1 MRWGVLPLASS
12 CCRTSAMRRSLR
24 RRTSAASWGARG
36 EPGLASGRRRQ
47 SVAASSPSTSASL
60 RARDTLG
67 PAGRALGSPVR
78 HRGVKCPRA
87 APISP
92 ASWGH
97 RGSTGCATPA
107 GLTAAGV
114 QGEHAATLQAA
125 DAVQRGHQAG
135 TRWRWAPRDPWGLLT
150 GVACH
155 RQTAG

>member
-1 MRWGVLPLASS
+1 
-12 CCRTSAMRRSLR
+12 MRRSLR

-67 PAGRALGSPVR
+67 PAGRAPGSPVW
-78 HRGVKCPRA
+78 HWGVKCPRA
-87 APISP
+87 APTNP

-97 RGSTGCATPA
+97 RDSTGCATPA

-114 QGEHAATLQAA
+114 QGQQAATLQAA
-125 DAVQRGHQAG
+125 SAVQRGHQAG
-135 TRWRWAPRDPWGLLT
+135 TGW
-150 GVACH
+150 
-155 RQTAG
+155 